1 MIDIHCHILPGV
13 DDGPTKMK
21 ETLNMLAIAR
31 KSGVETII
39 ATPHLLRGVNDE
51 RIALCNELV
60 RVLPKIASDAGIKI
74 QIKRGFEC
82 YISPEFADEKIDLTD
97 LTLNN
102 NGKYILI
109 ELPMNGIPVFTKNV
123 FNNLKNK
130 GITPI
135 IAHPERNMMINE
147 NPNILCDFISDGC
160 IAQLNVGSILG
171 RYGKEIRQTARILLS
186 HGLVHVLAS
195 DMHSALSPMM
205 KHALSSIVAV
215 VGFDEA
221 LQISEKIPY
230 NILMG
235 EDFDRVAPIPY
246 EPKKRRIR
254 DLLWKWH
261 KREI

>member
-21 ETLNMLAIAR
+21 ETLSMLAIAR

-51 RIALCNELV
+51 KIALCNELV
-60 RVLPKIASDAGIKI
+60 KVLPRIASDAGIKI
-74 QIKRGFEC
+74 QVKSGFEC
-82 YISPEFADEKIDLTD
+82 YISPEFAEENINLTD

-109 ELPMNGIPVFTKNV
+109 ELPMNGVPLFTKDV
-123 FNNLKNK
+123 FANIKNM

-135 IAHPERNMMINE
+135 IAHPERNMAISQ

-160 IAQLNVGSILG
+160 IAQLNAGSIIGHYG
-171 RYGKEIRQTARILLS
+171 REIRQTAKILLS
-186 HGLVHVLAS
+186 HRLIHVLAS
-195 DMHSALSPMM
+195 DMHSASSPMM
-205 KHALSSIVAV
+205 KHALSAVGSI
-215 VGFDEA
+215 VGFDET

-230 NILMG
+230 NILVG
-235 EDFDRVAPIPY
+235 EDFDRADPIPY
-246 EPKKRRIR
+246 EPKKRSIR
-254 DLLWKWH
+254 NLLWKWR